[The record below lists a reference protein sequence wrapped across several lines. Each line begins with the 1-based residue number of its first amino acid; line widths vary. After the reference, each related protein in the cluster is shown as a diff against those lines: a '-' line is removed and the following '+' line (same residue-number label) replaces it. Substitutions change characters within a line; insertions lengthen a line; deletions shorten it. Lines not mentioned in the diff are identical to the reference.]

1 MAKPCT
7 PQPIAQRV
15 QLFEPKAR
23 NASLSLGV
31 QKGVFS
37 FAKENTPFEGQ
48 QRNALRSLPLKGE
61 IKGKLSSERE
71 YPLCLAV
78 ALSAALSMQRN
89 ALRSLP
95 FLGAQKKSRPM
106 DGSHFCSISQ
116 CG

>member
-37 FAKENTPFEGQ
+37 FAKENTSFARAAPS
-48 QRNALRSLPLKGE
+48 ALPSLAF
-61 IKGKLSSERE
+61 GKNKKA
-71 YPLCLAV
+71 P
-78 ALSAALSMQRN
+78 QP
-89 ALRSLP
+89 SL
-95 FLGAQKKSRPM
+95 
-106 DGSHFCSISQ
+106 
-116 CG
+116 